1 MGTMK
6 TYLAAEKKL
15 VAATLAA
22 YTVRSL
28 GQLGSSLISMLLLSA
43 ALEGRLDKVLLVLAC
58 NCGAWTVFALFDR
71 WSNLLQAKT
80 VA

>member
-1 MGTMK
+1 MGIMK

-15 VAATLAA
+15 VAATLAYA
-22 YTVRSL
+22 VRSL